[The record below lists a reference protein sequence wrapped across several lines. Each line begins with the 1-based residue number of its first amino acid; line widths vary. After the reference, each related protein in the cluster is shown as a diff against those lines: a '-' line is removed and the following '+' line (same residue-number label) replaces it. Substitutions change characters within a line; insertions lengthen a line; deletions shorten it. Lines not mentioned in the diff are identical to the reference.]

1 MKEGGV
7 LASVTGL
14 PLTCARLRTWSFM
27 LTMTTTRSCVCWQA
41 QLDDAVAKGFLK
53 RSMDELGFGID
64 AVCKPPYDV
73 VFHTEVRQYGESDAR
88 PTGLRG
94 WCPTATKC
102 SAVGHE
108 ISIFASHHCRRFLF
122 SLSFSNQPTIQPT
135 NEPTNQPTNQP
146 SNHCRTQTIE
156 VPHAVQAAVEFERCK
171 AMAGRG
177 GYSALDSRC
186 RRELQGLL
194 IAGLF
199 AMTLMVRE
207 SSLNAITRPIE
218 SLLPTA
224 LASVFG
230 ADL

>member
-1 MKEGGV
+1 VKEGGV

-135 NEPTNQPTNQP
+135 NEPTNQPTN
-146 SNHCRTQTIE
+146 HQTI
-156 VPHAVQAAVEFERCK
+156 AARRPSRCPTRYKRRWSSSGARPWQGGGATRRSTAAAAGSCK
-171 AMAGRG
+171 A
-177 GYSALDSRC
+177 S
-186 RRELQGLL
+186 
-194 IAGLF
+194 
-199 AMTLMVRE
+199 
-207 SSLNAITRPIE
+207 
-218 SLLPTA
+218 
-224 LASVFG
+224 
-230 ADL
+230 